1 MSESIQDL
9 QARIEGYAKAYYEGT
24 SPISDAEYDQLIEE
38 LRLLTGEEPLAGGY
52 VPAARK
58 VKHLSRMGSLD
69 KVRSREE
76 LQRWLAKLDPRTVVT
91 VEPKWDGSSIEVQY
105 DTAGQLQYAVTRGDG
120 IVGEDVTETFRNIP
134 SAPLQ
139 GREGEPRYGEVMMTR
154 ANLSRVNEVFGTSYA
169 NTRNSVPGI
178 LRRLDEQGREMAKYL
193 QYLDHSTTRD
203 LKSGPLAAGDI
214 DNIMEQIS
222 GIERRRVDSRYDMDG
237 AVIKVGDAR
246 LRESMGWGSTSPRWA
261 VAFKFDAEVHQTTLR
276 DVTWQ
281 LGRSGKL
288 TPVAEFDPV
297 ELVGSWTTR
306 ATMHNY
312 DIFTDHA
319 PRVGDTVS
327 VQRSGDVI
335 PYIVGVERSDQSGE
349 AIAPPT
355 LCPRCESD
363 LVHEGVNLVCN
374 ANCNMSA
381 MLINSVR
388 VMDLKGIS
396 HNIINGLLETERL
409 DHLDVVN
416 ALETLCFK
424 LEMDDLTDLPRMG
437 LVSSEKALNIL
448 RDVRDLYQ
456 HVWLAAL
463 GIKGMG
469 TTQARAISDHIG
481 SLEDISSATYDEI
494 LSTPGFGPGRA
505 EILVEA
511 QEKIGR
517 LAEMLRNNGVQAPR
531 AADDQD
537 DAQVNEDSPWS
548 GLTVVVTGVLPEGIT
563 RNDVHSWLTSQGA
576 TIGSGVNGKTDVLVA
591 GEKAGSKLAKAESLG
606 VRIVPGT
613 AVAEEMQA

>member
-1 MSESIQDL
+1 MSETVQDL

-24 SPISDAEYDQLIEE
+24 SPISDAEYDQLIDE
-38 LRLLTGEEPLAGGY
+38 LKSLTGEEPLAGGY
-52 VPAARK
+52 VPSARK

-69 KVRSREE
+69 KVHSREE
-76 LQRWLAKLDPRTVVT
+76 LQRWLAKLDPKTVVT

-105 DTAGQLQYAVTRGDG
+105 DTAGQLLYAVTRGDG
-120 IVGEDVTETFRNIP
+120 LIGEDVTETFRNIP

-139 GREGEPRYGEVMMTR
+139 GDPNAPRYGEVMMSK
-154 ANLSRVNEVFGTSYA
+154 ANLVRVNQEFGTSYA

-178 LRRLDEQGREMAKYL
+178 LRRLDEQGREMARYL

-203 LKSGPLAAGDI
+203 LKSGPLAAADI
-214 DNIMEQIS
+214 DNIMDRIS
-222 GIERRRVDSRYDMDG
+222 SIEGRKADSRYDMDG
-237 AVIKVGDAR
+237 AVIKVDDPEA
-246 LRESMGWGSTSPRWA
+246 RESMGWSSFAPRWA
-261 VAFKFDAEVHQTTLR
+261 VAFKFDAEVHQTVLR

-281 LGRSGKL
+281 LGRSGRL
-288 TPVAEFDPV
+288 TPVAEFDAV

-335 PYIVGVERSDQSGE
+335 PYIVGVERSDQSGD
-349 AIAPPT
+349 AIEPPT

-396 HNIINGLLETERL
+396 HNIINGLLERERL

-424 LEMDDLTDLPRMG
+424 LTMDDLTDLDRMG

-448 RDVRDLYQ
+448 GDVRDLYQ

-469 TTQARAISDHIG
+469 IIQARVVSDHIG
-481 SLEDISSATYDEI
+481 SLGDIASATYDEI

-511 QEKIGR
+511 QDKISR
-517 LAEMLRNNGVQAPR
+517 LAEMLRNNGVNALR
-531 AADDQD
+531 AAEDQD
-537 DAQVNEDSPWS
+537 DVPVNEDSPWS

-563 RNDVHSWLTSQGA
+563 RNQVHDWLTSQGA

-606 VRIVPGT
+606 VRLVPG
-613 AVAEEMQA
+613 ADIAEEMRA